1 MNLKKR
7 NIFGI
12 KELSKEEI
20 YFILEKAAVYKKQ
33 MRNGEMKSAD
43 LKGKTILNIFF
54 ENSTRTRTSFEIAG
68 KRLGADVVNISIAKS
83 SLPFS

>member
-54 ENSTRTRTSFEIAG
+54 E
-68 KRLGADVVNISIAKS
+68 KRRITYGYCKN
-83 SLPFS
+83 F